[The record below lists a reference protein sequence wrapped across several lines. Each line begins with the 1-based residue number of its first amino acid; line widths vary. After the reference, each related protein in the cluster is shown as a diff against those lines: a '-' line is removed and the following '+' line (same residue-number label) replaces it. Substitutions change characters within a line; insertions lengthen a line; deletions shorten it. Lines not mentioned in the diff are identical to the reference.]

1 MKSLK
6 QTNPRILIEP
16 ILHVVNDEVVKI
28 KSDFY
33 WGNNRQ
39 VRYDHDPNYPLKWID
54 FNPPTCPVVKQMFKA
69 HRKGLRTFLAFEFKS
84 DIFRLAWDLE
94 RYNRTKRVNFQA
106 NVLVSQD
113 PISIRPSANFGM
125 GWTRAPFRIAT
136 AARYQSGLYNVQL
149 ITMKG

>member
-16 ILHVVNDEVVKI
+16 ILHVTNDVV

-39 VRYDHDPNYPLKWID
+39 VRYDPDPFNHPLKWID
-54 FNPPTCPVVKQMFKA
+54 FNPPVCPVVKQMVKA

-84 DIFRLAWDLE
+84 DSFRIAWDLE
-94 RYNRTKRVNFQA
+94 RYNRIKQINFQA
-106 NVLVSQD
+106 NVRVLQD
-113 PISIRPSANFGM
+113 AISIRPSVNFGM
-125 GWTRAPFRIAT
+125 GWTRVPFRIAT